1 MHIDLK
7 SNKLELVEKYFTLY
21 KTQITN
27 FAVIF
32 ACALILNIPA
42 FYNGYVFLFQDSADY
57 LASWTRFYRLPVYG
71 NFTYIGRIFG
81 SPWPIAIAQGLIVS
95 HLIFLINRISFG
107 KVRLELFTLQI
118 AILTVFSSLPYVSA
132 QIMADIFTPIMFLGL
147 YILLFHRKK
156 ISIIE
161 KNYLKVLVVFS
172 AMAHITNIYLGV
184 GLVIFSAFVILIRD
198 EDTKANLK
206 TLGRGL
212 GLLAFAAAYVVG
224 LNAFYFSTWKL
235 SPASSVFALANLI
248 QNGTAQTYL
257 EQACSTQKLKICKF
271 AHAIPNSS
279 DFFLWSRKS
288 PLDKGL
294 GSFRGFSS
302 EAQFIVRDTIA
313 TYPKDVAMHAF
324 NDFKRTFVVHA
335 PAKELNSSVAR
346 SSVRGVLRIFYGAG
360 ARDKFFRTKQA
371 NDALPYQL
379 LANIDNIIFPIS
391 LVLVAL
397 LSLFSLRNIRD
408 SKSLLPLMTLV
419 FLLGNNFLCAL
430 GSGVF
435 DRYQARVSW
444 LLVFAIII
452 GIGTIIENN
461 KLAKAKLINANDD
474 L

>member
-1 MHIDLK
+1 MNVDLK
-7 SNKLELVEKYFTLY
+7 SIKLELVEKYFTLY

-27 FAVIF
+27 FVVIF
-32 ACALILNIPA
+32 ACALILTIPA

-57 LASWTRFYRLPVYG
+57 LANWARFYRLPVYG
-71 NFTYIGRIFG
+71 NFTLIGRVFG
-81 SPWPIAIAQGLIVS
+81 SPWPIAIAQGLIVA
-95 HLIFLINRISFG
+95 HLIYLVNKVSFG
-107 KVRLELFTLQI
+107 KVNLKLYSYQIIGLTL
-118 AILTVFSSLPYVSA
+118 FSSLPYVSA

-156 ISIIE
+156 INIWE

-184 GLVIFSAFVILIRD
+184 GLVIFSAFVVLIRA
-198 EDTKANLK
+198 EDTKANFK

-212 GLLAFAAAYVVG
+212 GLLAFAATYVIG
-224 LNAFYFSTWKL
+224 LNAYYFSTWKL

-248 QNGTAQTYL
+248 QNGTATLYL
-257 EQACSTQKLKICKF
+257 DQACATQKLKICKF

-294 GSFRGFSS
+294 GSFRGFSN

-313 TYPKDVAMHAF
+313 TYPKDVALHAF

-346 SSVRGVLRIFYGAG
+346 SSVRGVLRIFYGMN
-360 ARDKFFRTKQA
+360 ARDTFFKTKQA

-379 LANIDNIIFPIS
+379 LANIDNVVFPLS
-391 LVLVAL
+391 LVLVAF
-397 LSLFSLRNIRD
+397 LSIFSLKNIRD
-408 SKSLLPLMTLV
+408 NNSLLPLFTII

-444 LLVFAIII
+444 LLVFAIMI
-452 GIGTIIENN
+452 GIGTIISQK
-461 KLAKAKLINANDD
+461 KLVKSPVKGVE
-474 L
+474 